1 MRTIPFAWLTH
12 GRRSLIFPRPKRL
25 QSTQR
30 IPKRKS
36 TASSA
41 VSANGAQTVICRHAL
56 RHLSP
61 NGLLNQSITKRFGA
75 QRISVLRIAASAA
88 DCVQRNVP
96 FRRLRFGI
104 STRFGLRTGALYALA
119 VCTAARSLRFS
130 TARIPKSMDSILTR
144 MSSCKPCGLRND

>member
-75 QRISVLRIAASAA
+75 QRISVLRKVASAA
-88 DCVQRNVP
+88 DGVQRNAP
-96 FRRLRFGI
+96 CRRLRCGI
-104 STRFGLRTGALYALA
+104 STWSGSMTYARWTSA

-130 TARIPKSMDSILTR
+130 TARMSKSMDSILTR
-144 MSSCKPCGLRND
+144 MSSCKP